1 MKKMK
6 YFLFDTVNIQTV
18 NPRLLR
24 SCDFFFPSEFYV
36 HINENVYIC
45 IYLNKKYI
53 CNYIHGFWN
62 LLSIIQ
68 LHLDTFNFLSYEF

>member
-1 MKKMK
+1 M
-6 YFLFDTVNIQTV
+6 I
-18 NPRLLR
+18 
-24 SCDFFFPSEFYV
+24 FFFPSEFYV

-53 CNYIHGFWN
+53 CNYIRGFWN

-68 LHLDTFNFLSYEF
+68 LHLDTCLIFYPMNFKYKNTLKFT